1 MLTKNIKELKK
12 QYKLTVLQ
20 LQYVQRAKLIINLGF
35 SAREWAIFEI
45 FTKETRNVSY
55 NLATKSFLTI
65 LTKIWNENKDKSRL
79 QDVSL

>member
-35 SAREWAIFEI
+35 SAREWAIFET
-45 FTKETRNVSY
+45 FTKRNLNVKY
-55 NLATKSFLTI
+55 NLATHESPNNFNQGLKSKQKVT
-65 LTKIWNENKDKSRL
+65 R
-79 QDVSL
+79 